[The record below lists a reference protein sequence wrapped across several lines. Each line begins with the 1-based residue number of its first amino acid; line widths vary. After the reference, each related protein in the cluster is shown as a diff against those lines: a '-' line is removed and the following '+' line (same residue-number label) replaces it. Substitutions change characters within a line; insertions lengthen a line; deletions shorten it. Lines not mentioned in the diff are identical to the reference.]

1 MFHLRMNQVVGFYK
15 QNVWKIPVEEWH
27 AGRSLAS
34 LLKMSLFHKYISNI
48 LLVKTNS
55 LVYP

>member
-27 AGRSLAS
+27 F
-34 LLKMSLFHKYISNI
+34 LFY
-48 LLVKTNS
+48 
-55 LVYP
+55 